1 MMKTEVNRED
11 MKEVNTNK
19 TMNSPEPIKIKP
31 YAKASNCIANLR
43 IDEIPDIECFDE
55 LDDMY

>member
-1 MMKTEVNRED
+1 MMRTEVNRED

-19 TMNSPEPIKIKP
+19 TKNSPEPIKIKP
-31 YAKASNCIANLR
+31 YAKASNYIANLN